1 MDELTPEQLSRLNPD
16 QLRVVRKRELEKKER
31 FKLIEQLRGSDA
43 EQNEMLFN
51 ALRASLD
58 DSNME
63 CEHGHSLSKNCILC
77 HEIEVALH
85 PEAYDENGDPINDN
99 D

>member
-1 MDELTPEQLSRLNPD
+1 MNELTPEQLARLNPD

-31 FKLIEQLRGSDA
+31 AKLIENLRGSDA

-63 CEHGHSLSKNCILC
+63 CEHGRSLAKPCIAC

-85 PEAYDENGDPINDN
+85 PEAYDEDGNPIDE
-99 D
+99 